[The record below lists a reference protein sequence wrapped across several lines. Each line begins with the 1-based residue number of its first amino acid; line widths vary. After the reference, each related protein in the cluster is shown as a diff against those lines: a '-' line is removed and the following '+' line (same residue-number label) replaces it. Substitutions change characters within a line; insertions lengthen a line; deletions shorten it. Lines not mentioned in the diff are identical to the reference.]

1 MRKILAL
8 MLAALMAL
16 SLAACGPSGAAET
29 DPPKST
35 DPPAQNTDT
44 QQPADD
50 HPGDPSLPWTGEL
63 VLYTSF
69 PQARKEQLV
78 NGFEETYGIKVTL
91 VEAGTS
97 ELTARIESEK
107 DNPQG
112 DVLIGG
118 MVTAVYQ
125 PYTEYFQEYV
135 PANDANYPA
144 EYKTVDKKFP
154 LYSLE
159 PSIIAVNLDVMKEKG
174 FTLDQ
179 LDSYEDLLNPEL
191 KGLICMADF
200 TKAATGYEH
209 LVNMLVDKGDPADNY
224 AAGWDYVG
232 KLLDNI
238 TVLDSSGATS
248 QAIATGEYMAGLS
261 YESTICS
268 FMASGYN
275 LSIQYMEEGTIF
287 GCNASG
293 IIANCKNL
301 RSAQLFMEYIT
312 STEFQTLQAA
322 APTYTRS
329 IVVDMPEDFPG
340 SNLSDIENTIAGDP
354 EYFSTNKADVLQYY
368 IDNYQH

>member
-1 MRKILAL
+1 MRKFLAL
-8 MLAALMAL
+8 LLAALMAL
-16 SLAACGPSGAAET
+16 SLVACTGETQPS
-29 DPPKST
+29 D
-35 DPPAQNTDT
+35 
-44 QQPADD
+44 QPSAGQSQGGEQTGDG

-78 NGFEETYGIKVTL
+78 NGFSETYGIEVTL

-125 PYTEYFQEYV
+125 PYAEYFQEYV
-135 PANDANYPA
+135 PENDANYPD
-144 EYKTVDKKFP
+144 EYKTVDNKFP
-154 LYSLE
+154 IYSLE
-159 PSIIAVNLDVMKEKG
+159 PSIIAVNLDVMEEKG

-209 LVNMLVDKGDPADNY
+209 LVNMLVDMGDPSDNY

-232 KLLDNI
+232 KLMDNI

-268 FMASGYN
+268 YMASDYN

-287 GCNASG
+287 GCNAAG
-293 IIANCKNL
+293 IIADCKNL

-312 STEFQTLQAA
+312 SEEFQTLQAA

-329 IVVDMPEDFPG
+329 IIVDMPEDFPG

-354 EYFSTNKADVLQYY
+354 EYFSTDKAEVLQYF
-368 IDNYQH
+368 IDNYQN